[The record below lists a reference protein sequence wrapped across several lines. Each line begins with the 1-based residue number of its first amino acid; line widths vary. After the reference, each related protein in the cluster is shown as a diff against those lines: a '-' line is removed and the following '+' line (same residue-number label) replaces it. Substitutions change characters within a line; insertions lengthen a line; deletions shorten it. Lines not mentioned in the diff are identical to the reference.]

1 MLDSQNIQCPYC
13 WETFEL
19 VIDPSE
25 PFQDYVEDCFVCCQ
39 PIHLIIQL
47 DLDNPGAPAHI
58 QALSEDDDI
67 Y

>member
-25 PFQDYVEDCFVCCQ
+25 AHQEYIEDCFVCCR
-39 PIHLIIQL
+39 PIHLIIEL
-47 DLDNPGAPAHI
+47 DRTNPADEARI
-58 QALSEDDDI
+58 QALTEDEDI

>member
-25 PFQDYVEDCFVCCQ
+25 ANQEYIEDCFVCCR
-39 PIHLIIQL
+39 PIHLIIEL
-47 DLDNPGAPAHI
+47 DPFNPEGLVNI
-58 QALSEDDDI
+58 QALSEDEDM